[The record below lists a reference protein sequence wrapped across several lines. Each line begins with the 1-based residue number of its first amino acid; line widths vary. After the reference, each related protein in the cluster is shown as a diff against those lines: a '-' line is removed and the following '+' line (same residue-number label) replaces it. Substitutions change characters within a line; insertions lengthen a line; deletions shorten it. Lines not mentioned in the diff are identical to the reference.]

1 MTTKTRGDF
10 IHEWL
15 VEWTSRHA
23 STNATTSGMDEFV
36 ARAIRMVEDIATRI
50 EASGKTPWT
59 SATAKPAGPD
69 GNVRFLPLS
78 TLLKLVEEC
87 IHENRFDSTTLETL
101 RDTLRCCADAA
112 QTACEESRR

>member
-23 STNATTSGMDEFV
+23 STNATTGGMDEFV
-36 ARAIRMVEDIATRI
+36 A
-50 EASGKTPWT
+50 
-59 SATAKPAGPD
+59 
-69 GNVRFLPLS
+69 
-78 TLLKLVEEC
+78 C
-87 IHENRFDSTTLETL
+87 RFDTTTLETL